1 MTLEKG
7 KFYKIIHDN
16 AYGWPRNYIIF
27 SPSETYD
34 IDDEKYYTDINCQYI
49 VNLSGGIV
57 KSNASHYYT
66 TGYQA
71 RHCEFDKLNNRDLED
86 IRRMCGEFGF
96 KYNRKL
102 NKIIENNN
110 NNNDKRDTEE
120 WESL

>member
-7 KFYKIIHDN
+7 KFYKIIHDD
-16 AYGWPRNYIIF
+16 AYEFRRNYIIF

-57 KSNASHYYT
+57 KSNASYYYT

-71 RHCEFDKLNNRDLED
+71 RHCEFDKLNNRDFED

-102 NKIIENNN
+102 NKII

>member
-16 AYGWPRNYIIF
+16 AYEFRRNYIIF
-27 SPSETYD
+27 SPSENYD
-34 IDDEKYYTDINCQYI
+34 IDDKKYYYIDINCQYI

-57 KSNASHYYT
+57 KSNASYYYK

-71 RHCEFDKLNNRDLED
+71 RDCKFDELNNRDLED
-86 IRRMCGEFGF
+86 IRRMCGKFGF

-110 NNNDKRDTEE
+110 DKQDTEE

>member
-7 KFYKIIHDN
+7 KFYKIIHDDV
-16 AYGWPRNYIIF
+16 YEFRRNYIIF

-34 IDDEKYYTDINCQYI
+34 INDEKYYTNINCQYI
-49 VNLSGGIV
+49 VNLNGGIV
-57 KSNASHYYT
+57 NSNTCHYYIQ

-71 RHCEFDKLNNRDLED
+71 QDCKFDKLNNRDLED
-86 IRRMCGEFGF
+86 IRRMCWEFGF

-110 NNNDKRDTEE
+110 DKQDTEE